1 MPRPVTLKK
10 LKLNGFLGRG
20 CKRMTELTFCWTYIM
35 VAKLNQHSIR
45 LFHTT
50 FQILATLHPH
60 SWYSSNELERWSNCP
75 LKIKVVFHHFRLCYH
90 SYLPTGSCNT
100 WMDSCPWGWGQYHSL
115 SLPPCSSYICF
126 SYGPHFF
133 TWYIQN
139 IDLLMKMKGKIN
151 YLMKT
156 YCLLRLSS
164 SDKPNLSCLCAWWY
178 MWSHNKITL
187 PKGWEGASGSERG
200 DSSLGVIL

>member
-60 SWYSSNELERWSNCP
+60 SWYSSNELEWWSNCP
-75 LKIKVVFHHFRLCYH
+75 LKIKVVFHHFRLHYH
-90 SYLPTGSCNT
+90 SYLPAGSCNT
-100 WMDSCPWGWGQYHSL
+100 WMDSCPWGWGQRHSL
-115 SLPPCSSYICF
+115 SPSM
-126 SYGPHFF
+126 FF
-133 TWYIQN
+133 
-139 IDLLMKMKGKIN
+139 L
-151 YLMKT
+151 YLF
-156 YCLLRLSS
+156 LLRPSFLHLVYSQYRFL
-164 SDKPNLSCLCAWWY
+164 DEN
-178 MWSHNKITL
+178 
-187 PKGWEGASGSERG
+187 ER
-200 DSSLGVIL
+200 